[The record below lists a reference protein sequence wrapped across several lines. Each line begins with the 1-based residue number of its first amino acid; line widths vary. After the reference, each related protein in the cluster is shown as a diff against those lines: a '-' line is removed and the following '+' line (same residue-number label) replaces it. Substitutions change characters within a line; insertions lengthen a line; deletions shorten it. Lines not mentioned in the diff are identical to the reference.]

1 MRTAVLIDEF
11 LVHCELRRL
20 ATKTLAK
27 YRWAL
32 DRLVLRCPVIP
43 VDEFELLPVLADQA
57 LGDTSQQILLNCL
70 KSFFAW
76 AKRTHDLPNPCDGL
90 TLTRPRRRL
99 PRVFTND
106 ELGRL
111 FEVADNER
119 DQLLLL
125 VILDCGLRL
134 SEVANLH
141 RNHVRDRWLVIT
153 GKVGERRVPVS
164 QELEKR
170 LEGLGTGDRIWI
182 GPQGPLTVDGISQV
196 YRRLCALAGIT
207 GPKVG
212 PHTLRHTFG
221 TLYIRGGG
229 GVRQL
234 QDIMGHTRIET
245 TMIYVHL
252 AGTDVLADHAIHSPV
267 RSLGLVGVRELIDSP
282 PATIQPISIPTDPA
296 MQHRRLKTR
305 RRNDE
310 TPESTDAL
318 HCRIP
323 PDLRRELGYFMA
335 DDETGLAAQV
345 VRAVREYIWRRVGQ
359 PYQSP
364 LIDVQPSRIREFTC
378 QIPTELHHQL
388 HLIMVSDGTGLTSQV
403 IRAIREYVEQRGK

>member
-11 LVHCELRRL
+11 LIHCQLRRL
-20 ATKTLAK
+20 AIKTLAK

-32 DRLVLRCPVIP
+32 DRLVLRCPEIP
-43 VDEFELLPVLADQA
+43 VDEAELLPVLGDQA
-57 LGDTSQQILLNCL
+57 LGPTSQQILLNCL

-76 AKRTHDLPNPCDGL
+76 ANQTHDLPNPCDGL

-111 FEVADNER
+111 LEVADTER

-125 VILDCGLRL
+125 VILDCGLRV
-134 SEVANLH
+134 SEVANLR

-164 QELEKR
+164 AELEKR

-182 GPQGPLTVDGISQV
+182 GPQGPLTMDGISQV
-196 YRRLCALAGIT
+196 YRRLCARAGIT

-267 RSLGLVGVRELIDSP
+267 RSLGLVGVGEVVESP
-282 PATIQPISIPTDPA
+282 PAAVQPISVSTATA
-296 MQHRRLKTR
+296 MKHRAPKTGR
-305 RRNDE
+305 RTKNAL
-310 TPESTDAL
+310 ESTETL

-323 PDLRRELGYFMA
+323 PELRKQLGYFMA
-335 DDETGLAAQV
+335 DDETGFAAQV

-364 LIDVQPSRIREFTC
+364 LIEVRQSKIREFTC
-378 QIPTELHHQL
+378 QIPSELHHQL
-388 HLIMVSDGTGLTSQV
+388 HQIMVSDGTGLTSQV

>member
-1 MRTAVLIDEF
+1 MRTAVLVDEF
-11 LVHCELRRL
+11 LVHCQLRRL
-20 ATKTLAK
+20 AAKTLAK

-32 DRLVLRCPVIP
+32 DRLVLKCPDIP
-43 VDEFELLPVLADQA
+43 VDEAGLLPVLGDQA
-57 LGDTSQQILLNCL
+57 LGATSQQMLLNCL

-76 AKRTHDLPNPCDGL
+76 AERTHDLHNPCNGL
-90 TLTRPRRRL
+90 TLPRPRRRL
-99 PRVFTND
+99 PRVFTHD

-111 FEVADNER
+111 FEVADTER

-125 VILDCGLRL
+125 VILDCGLRV
-134 SEVANLH
+134 SEVANL
-141 RNHVRDRWLVIT
+141 RRSHVRDRWLIIT

-164 QELEKR
+164 EELEKR
-170 LEGLGTGDRIWI
+170 LEGFGTGDRLWI
-182 GPQGPLTVDGISQV
+182 GPQGPLTMDGISQV
-196 YRRLCALAGIT
+196 YRRLCARAGIT

-267 RSLGLVGVRELIDSP
+267 RSLGLVGVGEVVESP
-282 PATIQPISIPTDPA
+282 QATIQPISIATDPA

-305 RRNDE
+305 RRKNE
-310 TPESTDAL
+310 MPESTDAL

-323 PDLRRELGYFMA
+323 PDLRRKLSYFMA
-335 DDETGLAAQV
+335 DDETGLAVQV

-364 LIDVQPSRIREFTC
+364 LINGRTSKIREFTC
-378 QIPTELHHQL
+378 QIPSELHHQL
-388 HLIMVSDGTGLTSQV
+388 HQFMVSDGTGITSQV
-403 IRAIREYVEQRGK
+403 IRAIREYVDQRGK